1 MAFPLRSTDRLASV
15 IPTCLH
21 NSFEV
26 IPFFSGLHPSIYE
39 FPYFLL
45 SVFGNYCFSIIY
57 NFIIARNY
65 RLSIIFTTQY
75 SNRFFRN
82 YVIFPTFLIFL
93 TLKNLLSATTY
104 KRMAPKK
111 IIRIVPFLQII
122 FSSMIHYAVLYSRL
136 LHFRLLRQ
144 KQTQK

>member
-1 MAFPLRSTDRLASV
+1 MKMK
-15 IPTCLH
+15 
-21 NSFEV
+21 SFEKF
-26 IPFFSGLHPSIYE
+26 PSFSGLHPSIYE

-45 SVFGNYCFSIIY
+45 SVFENYCFSIIY

-111 IIRIVPFLQII
+111 DYPDSSLSPDNLFFYDSLCCFI
-122 FSSMIHYAVLYSRL
+122 FSLTPLSSSSAKTDSKVTIPQTLL
-136 LHFRLLRQ
+136 PLHFH
-144 KQTQK
+144 

>member
-1 MAFPLRSTDRLASV
+1 MEIWMKRRV
-15 IPTCLH
+15 
-21 NSFEV
+21 NNMKMKSFE
-26 IPFFSGLHPSIYE
+26 
-39 FPYFLL
+39 
-45 SVFGNYCFSIIY
+45 NYCFSIIY

-111 IIRIVPFLQII
+111 DYPDSSLSPDNLFFYDSLCCFI
-122 FSSMIHYAVLYSRL
+122 FSLTPLSSSSAKTDSKVTIPQTLL
-136 LHFRLLRQ
+136 PLHFH
-144 KQTQK
+144 